1 MCHLQVFVV
10 LVMPLSLPEA
20 DHDLNSETWGYNV
33 YVMRPS
39 SLSGS
44 SWLLS
49 PQPVSRCQS
58 ALELSFPWLTV
69 CLCSV
74 LSVLSVWYVAFVNT
88 CFYLCMFVWS
98 LSMCLF
104 LNVLLSVS
112 QCVPTSASVIEVL
125 ATVLKVKAVFVRT
138 ADCIADTLSVT
149 AELLHRSAGCKT
161 PLWHKHCT
169 VDTRPLSLTQQAHC
183 RGMAKP
189 CLPVPRQIQNENE
202 VTTLPVVVW

>member
-10 LVMPLSLPEA
+10 LVMPLSPPEA
-20 DHDLNSETWGYNV
+20 DHDLNRETWGYNV

-49 PQPVSRCQS
+49 PQPVSVSRCQS

-69 CLCSV
+69 CLHC
-74 LSVLSVWYVAFVNT
+74 
-88 CFYLCMFVWS
+88 S
-98 LSMCLF
+98 LSGLVCMICCICERLFIYACLFDLCQCACF

-112 QCVPTSASVIEVL
+112 QCVPTSASVLEVL
-125 ATVLKVKAVFVRT
+125 ATVLKVKAVFLRT

-149 AELLHRSAGCKT
+149 AELLCRSAGCKT
-161 PLWHKHCT
+161 PLT
-169 VDTRPLSLTQQAHC
+169 
-183 RGMAKP
+183 
-189 CLPVPRQIQNENE
+189 
-202 VTTLPVVVW
+202 